1 MDAAP
6 LSFLGLLQSHHEQA
20 AFHQQRFIARRFGV
34 CCLDVL
40 DGGDLC
46 LRLAV
51 IGDEQQLR
59 RFALGKFTDGL
70 RVKDG
75 RQAGEDVG
83 HVHFL
88 ALDHRRDAG
97 AVAAGERLRC
107 GHGFRFRRRKLI
119 CFHRREAH
127 DVAVLG
133 HLGDQPFERRVPKR
147 EANSSIRSLMR
158 KQKSYALRRCFPPVP
173 LQKMGRAAIC
183 AGS

>member
-6 LSFLGLLQSHHEQA
+6 LSFCGLLQGQREEA
-20 AFHQQRFIARRFGV
+20 AFRQQRFIARFFGV
-34 CCLDVL
+34 RCLDVL
-40 DGGDLC
+40 GGQNLHF
-46 LRLAV
+46 RLA
-51 IGDEQQLR
+51 IIRDEQQLR
-59 RFALGKFTDGL
+59 RFALGQFADAC

-83 HVHFL
+83 DVHFL
-88 ALDHRRDAG
+88 ALEHRRDAG
-97 AVAAGERLRC
+97 AVAARERLRC